1 MPPKSSS
8 KKSLNS
14 RGEVLTVRS
23 PAEFFAEN
31 QNIAGFDN
39 PGKSLFTTIR
49 ELTENSLD
57 AAESINVLPNISI
70 TVEQISQEDLNKQQ
84 GLGVHE
90 RVDEKLYKKADSPK
104 KKLSKAA
111 AAAAA
116 AAAAGADDDADG
128 AGMGAGS
135 KTTAAAAAAAV
146 TTNKAGGAGAAGR
159 DKTSFYRIT
168 CTDNGAGMKHEKIPD
183 MFGRVL
189 AGSKYGVR
197 QTRGKFGLGAKMALI
212 WSKKSTGLPIVIRS
226 AHSTDPRR
234 APAHSSHYT
243 LDIDIHRNEPN
254 VRQVEKRPAP
264 TAAAGGGAAP
274 IVRGSTV
281 SLTIGGNW
289 TTYKSKIIRYLEQL
303 AIITPYAQLD
313 LSYECLSNAKTN
325 FSIQYARRSE
335 QMPPLPTEVKHHPS
349 SVNDLLLK
357 QLLRRSAGR
366 SVKAFLSSD
375 LSSIDAKMAN
385 RLLAEFG
392 AKEGFAADM
401 KCDGVTDK
409 QVHRMT
415 QVMKQVKFAP
425 PDGGALSPAGEYN
438 LRLGILKE
446 IQPEKTAMGEHLVAT
461 HQEKP
466 AVFEGHSFVVEGG
479 VSLGAAQGHATMKE
493 GLNVHRFANRIPLLF
508 EGGADVA
515 TQVAQKQIKWS
526 AYKIDHKKEKVGV
539 FISIV
544 STKIPFKGTGK
555 EYIGSD
561 IEEIKKAVKHCLQQC
576 CSQLKT
582 KLVKRSQAKEQ
593 ANRRKNLI
601 RYVPD
606 VSRAFVGIIESMQ
619 KRKREEE
626 DAAAAVV
633 VGAVGG
639 GGGGA
644 AEGAERKRQRKDDF
658 FMSEYQEMQTRTLA
672 RLDRGEISVKVLEQK
687 LEGAIDVGE
696 EEAQRASTAA
706 GKAKGGALQAVFLT
720 PLAKTS
726 GSMFLHDLMHPS
738 GNCFRLLADCQ
749 TLPSS
754 SSKSKS
760 KSGGGKSPMGRS
772 STV

>member
-1 MPPKSSS
+1 MPPKSS

-57 AAESINVLPNISI
+57 AAESINVLPNISL

-111 AAAAA
+111 TAAAAA
-116 AAAAGADDDADG
+116 AAA
-128 AGMGAGS
+128 
-135 KTTAAAAAAAV
+135 TAAATASADAGAGTDAA
-146 TTNKAGGAGAAGR
+146 TTKKVGGAGAAGR

-264 TAAAGGGAAP
+264 TAAAAAAAGGAAAAP

-357 QLLRRSAGR
+357 QLLL
-366 SVKAFLSSD
+366 LS
-375 LSSIDAKMAN
+375 MPW
-385 RLLAEFG
+385 R
-392 AKEGFAADM
+392 
-401 KCDGVTDK
+401 
-409 QVHRMT
+409 
-415 QVMKQVKFAP
+415 
-425 PDGGALSPAGEYN
+425 LSP
-438 LRLGILKE
+438 
-446 IQPEKTAMGEHLVAT
+446 
-461 HQEKP
+461 
-466 AVFEGHSFVVEGG
+466 
-479 VSLGAAQGHATMKE
+479 
-493 GLNVHRFANRIPLLF
+493 
-508 EGGADVA
+508 
-515 TQVAQKQIKWS
+515 
-526 AYKIDHKKEKVGV
+526 
-539 FISIV
+539 
-544 STKIPFKGTGK
+544 
-555 EYIGSD
+555 
-561 IEEIKKAVKHCLQQC
+561 
-576 CSQLKT
+576 
-582 KLVKRSQAKEQ
+582 
-593 ANRRKNLI
+593 
-601 RYVPD
+601 
-606 VSRAFVGIIESMQ
+606 
-619 KRKREEE
+619 
-626 DAAAAVV
+626 
-633 VGAVGG
+633 
-639 GGGGA
+639 
-644 AEGAERKRQRKDDF
+644 
-658 FMSEYQEMQTRTLA
+658 
-672 RLDRGEISVKVLEQK
+672 
-687 LEGAIDVGE
+687 
-696 EEAQRASTAA
+696 
-706 GKAKGGALQAVFLT
+706 
-720 PLAKTS
+720 
-726 GSMFLHDLMHPS
+726 
-738 GNCFRLLADCQ
+738 
-749 TLPSS
+749 LPS
-754 SSKSKS
+754 
-760 KSGGGKSPMGRS
+760 P
-772 STV
+772 